1 MSKLSRLLT
10 VAALPVLSCCAVAV
24 LAGPGL
30 GGPDLRGPVEIRLPP
45 ETAQLKP
52 SELPGFV
59 VAAQKC
65 ALCHSADYISFQPPG
80 MTKAQWTAEMVKMQ
94 HTYGAP
100 IDDAEVRLLG
110 IYLAATYGD
119 ASTVTAEDRALT
131 LPPPAP

>member
-10 VAALPVLSCCAVAV
+10 VAALPVFGCCAVAV
-24 LAGPGL
+24 LAE
-30 GGPDLRGPVEIRLPP
+30 PVEIRLPP

-52 SELPGFV
+52 SQLPGFV

-100 IDDAEVRLLG
+100 IDETEIKLLG

-131 LPPPAP
+131 LPPVP

>member
-10 VAALPVLSCCAVAV
+10 AAAVPVLGCCAVGV
-24 LAGPGL
+24 LAGP
-30 GGPDLRGPVEIRLPP
+30 VAIRLPP

-80 MTKAQWTAEMVKMQ
+80 MTKVQWTAEMVKMQ

-100 IDDAEVRLLG
+100 IDDVEVRLLG

-119 ASTVTAEDRALT
+119 ATTVTAEDRALG
-131 LPPPAP
+131 LPPPP

>member
-1 MSKLSRLLT
+1 VSKLSRLLT
-10 VAALPVLSCCAVAV
+10 VAALPVFGCCAVAV
-24 LAGPGL
+24 LAE
-30 GGPDLRGPVEIRLPP
+30 PVEIRLPP

-52 SELPGFV
+52 SQLPGFV

-100 IDDAEVRLLG
+100 IDETEIKLLG

-131 LPPPAP
+131 LPPVP

>member
-10 VAALPVLSCCAVAV
+10 VIALPVFSCCAVAV
-24 LAGPGL
+24 LAAPDL
-30 GGPDLRGPVEIRLPP
+30 GGPNLRGPVEIRLPP
-45 ETAQLKP
+45 ETAQLKA
-52 SELPGFV
+52 SQLPGFV
-59 VAAQKC
+59 IAAQKC

-131 LPPPAP
+131 LPPPTP

>member
-24 LAGPGL
+24 LAGPDL
-30 GGPDLRGPVEIRLPP
+30 GGPVEIRLPP

-100 IDDAEVRLLG
+100 IDDTEVRLLG

-119 ASTVTAEDRALT
+119 ASTVTAADRALT
-131 LPPPAP
+131 LPPPTP

>member
-1 MSKLSRLLT
+1 VSKLSRLLT
-10 VAALPVLSCCAVAV
+10 VATLLVLGCGAVAV
-24 LAGPGL
+24 LAGPDR

-45 ETAQLKP
+45 ETAQLKL

-94 HTYGAP
+94 RTYGAP

-119 ASTVTAEDRALT
+119 SSTVTAEDRALT
-131 LPPPAP
+131 LPPPTP

>member
-1 MSKLSRLLT
+1 MSKLGRLLI
-10 VAALPVLSCCAVAV
+10 VAALPTFGCCAMAV
-24 LAGPGL
+24 LAGP
-30 GGPDLRGPVEIRLPP
+30 VQIRLPP

-59 VAAQKC
+59 VAARKC

-94 HTYGAP
+94 HVYGAP
-100 IDDAEVRLLG
+100 INDAEIKLLG

-131 LPPPAP
+131 LPPPVTP